1 LAHQSIEEAADYVS
15 QHVTVNG
22 QTLCD
27 LYEDIAAQ
35 MAA

>member
-1 LAHQSIEEAADYVS
+1 LAQESIEEAADYVS

-22 QTLCD
+22 QTLCE